1 MNTANLGASATMTAV
16 ILDVRG
22 LRKRFG
28 DTQAVRGVDLVLRE
42 GEFVGLMGPNGAGKS
57 TLIKMLSGV
66 YEPDSGVISLSGR
79 PVKSLAGRPEIGF
92 VHQDLGLVD
101 SMSVMD
107 NLRLGAPP
115 LRLIGPLL
123 HRSREFAAAQSA
135 LDRVELDVSLTAEVG
150 SLSPGEKAMLAV
162 ARLLNRGA
170 QLVVVD
176 ETTST
181 LPPKESKWFV
191 ETLKSATR
199 SGTAVLMVSH
209 KLSEILSV
217 AERVVMLID
226 GIVVADRPV
235 TPDDRPEMVR
245 LLAHHEELVASAE
258 EAPEVRTELGAP
270 VLEMRAVC
278 RGAAGPVSFDVC
290 SGEVVGLTGLV
301 GSGLHTIGLLAAGA
315 MKPSS
320 GSVRVLN
327 GARTALIAPQR
338 ETQGCI
344 AELPVLWNAT
354 LAALPKWRNP
364 FRLLGLRRERAD
376 AEAVMRQ
383 LRVSPANSGVPIGVL
398 SGGNQQKVL
407 FARTLMRG
415 ASFFVLCE
423 PTRGVDVATRRE
435 IYRLIA
441 ELRNG
446 GAAILVVTS
455 DSEDLFAI
463 CDRVGALTAT
473 GLSELWN
480 IESLT
485 EDSLSAVL

>member
-1 MNTANLGASATMTAV
+1 MNTANTGASATV
-16 ILDVRG
+16 ILDAQG

-66 YEPDSGVISLSGR
+66 FEPDSGVISLSGR

-115 LRLIGPLL
+115 LRLMGPLL
-123 HRSREFAAAQSA
+123 HRGREFAASQSA

-170 QLVVVD
+170 RLVVVD

-181 LPPKESKWFV
+181 LPPKESKWFI
-191 ETLKSATR
+191 EILKSATR

-226 GIVVADRPV
+226 GVVVADRPV

-245 LLAHHEELVASAE
+245 LLAHHEELVAAE
-258 EAPEVRTELGAP
+258 EEPPSARNEVGAP

-278 RGAAGPVSFDVC
+278 RGATGPVSFDVC

-315 MKPSS
+315 IKPSS
-320 GSVRVLN
+320 GSVRVVD
-327 GARTALIAPQR
+327 GAQTALIAPQR

-354 LAALPKWRNP
+354 LSALPKWRNP
-364 FRLLGLRRERAD
+364 FRLLNLSSERAD
-376 AEAVMRQ
+376 ADAVMRQ
-383 LRVSPANSGVPIGVL
+383 LRVTPANSTLAIGAL

-407 FARTLMRG
+407 FARTLLRG
-415 ASFFVLCE
+415 ASLFVLCE

-441 ELRNG
+441 ELRDG

-473 GLSELWN
+473 GLSELWDADA
-480 IESLT
+480 LT
-485 EDSLSAVL
+485 EESLSAVL